1 MEQLRRKIFWSIEL
15 SAVGILAAVLVVFNA
30 ANYAQYQH
38 VEWKMLQ
45 QAAVYASFTGNG
57 LSGSGS
63 SSSSSS
69 KTYPSARGGRVG
81 KESSVAAAALASG
94 KIGVIRA
101 DSDGSIL
108 ADSGFVDKMKTAS
121 EKNLL
126 RKILKSGEAQGKIG
140 AIRYVLMEEDGTYTV
155 ACVRESLADS
165 GVPAAAGLSL
175 AALLAAALV
184 FALFARTLAR
194 RISRPAEEAMKAQKQ
209 FIADASHELKTPVAV
224 IDANIAVLEKE
235 IGPNKWMGYIK
246 EEGGRLNAL
255 VQDLLQLSRIDFEE
269 ENQKSGTPAAEYSLS
284 DLAEETALPF
294 ESVAFEQGIAY
305 TLKVPENL
313 HAWGNPDDARHILGI
328 LLDNAFRNTESGG
341 AVVLDL
347 SGRKQKDGHRK
358 ERGFAVI
365 TVENTGEGISEED
378 LPHLFD
384 RFYKS
389 DKART
394 YKGNNFGLG
403 LAIAKSLTERNG
415 GTIAASS
422 EGELVRFRVSLPQE
436 KGNKRN
442 T

>member
-1 MEQLRRKIFWSIEL
+1 MKKLRRKIFWSIEL

-57 LSGSGS
+57 SSGSGS

-69 KTYPSARGGRVG
+69 KSYPSAHGGRGG
-81 KESSVAAAALASG
+81 KESSMAAAALASG

-140 AIRYVLMEEDGTYTV
+140 SIRYVLMEEDGTYTA

-165 GVPAAAGLSL
+165 GVPTAAGLSL

-269 ENQKSGTPAAEYSLS
+269 ENQKSRIPAAEYSLS

-341 AVVLDL
+341 AVVLEL
-347 SGRKQKDGHRK
+347 SVRKQKDGHRK

-436 KGNKRN
+436 RGNKRN